1 MDDLATSFPLVA
13 AASHTQ
19 FGPGGVLAFPSVQ
32 SRMVLGCHEG
42 SGSVVLD
49 GTEHPLRRG
58 LVYLLPWGHAIT
70 YRADADDPFFV
81 YGMHVISSHVKD
93 VPVELTVAHDPRH
106 HLYRSPARSPGSP
119 PAAGRTVV
127 ATDETQRPGLA
138 MLVRYTISVFA
149 AGPTDDQARA
159 LGRLALDELDR
170 PPAVDVRENPAIPPD
185 LRRLLRWIDTR
196 LGEPLALRDLA
207 RFDGRGASTL
217 TRMFG
222 RHLGTSPMDW
232 VLRARIDRARSMLAS
247 TDLGIA
253 EVARANG
260 IDDPY
265 YFSRVF
271 KARTGLA
278 PRDWR
283 TRQQI

>member
-1 MDDLATSFPLVA
+1 MDDLATSFPLLA

-19 FGPGGVLAFPSVQ
+19 FAPAGVLTFGSVQ
-32 SRMVLGCHEG
+32 SRMALGCHEG
-42 SGSVVLD
+42 SGTVVLN
-49 GTEHPLRRG
+49 GVQHPLRRG

-70 YRADADDPFFV
+70 YCAAADDPFFV
-81 YGMHVISSHVKD
+81 YGMHVIPAHRSD
-93 VPVELTVAHDPRH
+93 APVELTVAHDQRH
-106 HLYRSPARSPGSP
+106 HLYRSPDRSAGTP
-119 PAAGRTVV
+119 PTIGRTVV
-127 ATDETQRPGLA
+127 ATDESQRPGLA
-138 MLVRYTISVFA
+138 MLVGYTISVFA
-149 AGPTDDQARA
+149 AGPTRDQARA

-170 PPAVDVRENPAIPPD
+170 IPALDVRENPSVPPE

-217 TRMFG
+217 TRMFR
-222 RHLGTSPMDW
+222 RHLDRSPMDW
-232 VLRARIDRARSMLAS
+232 VLQARIDRASSMLAS
-247 TDLGIA
+247 THLGIA
-253 EVARANG
+253 EIARANG

-283 TRQQI
+283 TRQLI

>member
-81 YGMHVISSHVKD
+81 YGMHVIPSHVKD

-149 AGPTDDQARA
+149 AGPTDEQARA

-196 LGEPLALRDLA
+196 LDEPLALRDLA

-232 VLRARIDRARSMLAS
+232 VLQARIDRARSMLAS

-283 TRQQI
+283 RRQQI

>member
-1 MDDLATSFPLVA
+1 MDDLATPFPLVA

-19 FGPGGVLAFPSVQ
+19 FASGGVLTFSSVQ

-42 SGSVVLD
+42 SGVVVLD
-49 GTEHPLRRG
+49 GVEHPLRRG
-58 LVYLLPWGHAIT
+58 LVYLLPWGHRIT
-70 YRADADDPFFV
+70 YRAAVADPFFV
-81 YGMHVISSHVKD
+81 YGMHVIPAHRRD

-106 HLYRSPARSPGSP
+106 HLYGSPGRSPGSP
-119 PAAGRTVV
+119 PPDGRRVV
-127 ATDETQRPGLA
+127 ATDEAQRPGLA
-138 MLVRYTISVFA
+138 MLVRYIISVFA
-149 AGPTDDQARA
+149 AGPTVDQARA
-159 LGRLALDELDR
+159 LGRLGLDELDR
-170 PPAVDVRENPAIPPD
+170 TPTVAVRENPAVPVD

-196 LGEPLALRDLA
+196 LGEPLALRDLT

-217 TRMFG
+217 TRLFR

-232 VLRARIDRARSMLAS
+232 VLAARIERAGSMLAS
-247 TDLGIA
+247 THLGIA

-278 PRDWR
+278 PREWR
-283 TRQQI
+283 TRQLI

>member
-1 MDDLATSFPLVA
+1 MDDLATPFPLVA

-19 FGPGGVLAFPSVQ
+19 FGPAGVLAFPSVQ

-42 SGSVVLD
+42 TGTVVVD
-49 GTEHPLRRG
+49 GLAHPLRRG
-58 LVYLLPWGHAIT
+58 LMYLLPWGHAIT
-70 YRADADDPFFV
+70 YRADRDDPFFV
-81 YGMHVISSHVKD
+81 YGMHVIPAHLVD
-93 VPVELTVAHDPRH
+93 APIELTVAHDPRH
-106 HLYRSPARSPGSP
+106 HLYGSPARSPGTPRP
-119 PAAGRTVV
+119 PGRTVL

-159 LGRLALDELDR
+159 LGRLGLDELDR
-170 PPAVDVRENPAIPPD
+170 PPVVDVRENPSVPAE

-196 LGEPLALRDLA
+196 LDEPLALRDLE

-217 TRMFG
+217 TRMFR
-222 RHLGTSPMDW
+222 RHLATSPMDW
-232 VLRARIDRARSMLAS
+232 VLAARIDRAGSMLAS
-247 TDLGIA
+247 THLGIA

-278 PRDWR
+278 PREWR
-283 TRQQI
+283 MRQQI